1 LPITRTGH
9 LRASD
14 ADRDKVAERLRNAAT
29 EGRIGFDELEDRLSA
44 TLSARTYAEL
54 DAVVADLPGPA
65 PVRRRTLVPA
75 SPVARAAIVLAIAI
89 PVIMAA
95 IIAATAFLSAW
106 LVWAMIAW
114 YVFGHQRHRDHRHR
128 HSQHGYGPRHAHRQA
143 GANPGRGFW
152 T

>member
-1 LPITRTGH
+1 MTRTGH

-54 DAVVADLPGPA
+54 DAVVADLPGPQ
-65 PVRRRTLVPA
+65 PVRRRTLLPA
-75 SPVARAAIVLAIAI
+75 SPVARVAIALAIAI
-89 PVIMAA
+89 PVMVAA
-95 IIAATAFLSAW
+95 IIAVTAFLSAW

-114 YVFGHQRHRDHRHR
+114 YVFGHQRHHDHHHHR
-128 HSQHGYGPRHAHRQA
+128 HSQRGYGPRHAHRQA